1 MRCVRYGL
9 VPLHPPLRGVGY
21 SIRIFP
27 IHYSLLGMYEPYS
40 KVPYSEW
47 NSHANAFY
55 PYPPTL
61 PFRWRR
67 ANAQTT

>member
-27 IHYSLLGMYEPYS
+27 IHYSLLGMYLILSGTPTLML
-40 KVPYSEW
+40 
-47 NSHANAFY
+47 FF

-61 PFRWRR
+61 PFPWRR